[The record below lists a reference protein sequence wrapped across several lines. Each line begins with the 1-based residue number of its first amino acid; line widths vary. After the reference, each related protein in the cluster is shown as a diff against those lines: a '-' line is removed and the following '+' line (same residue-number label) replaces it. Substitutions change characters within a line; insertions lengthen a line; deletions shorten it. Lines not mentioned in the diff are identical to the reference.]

1 MNIRPDSQR
10 VIDQFVAALELEGN
24 ITSSI
29 ASAMKSVYELGYAD
43 GEIKQIAKSIETL
56 RGMKIEC

>member
-1 MNIRPDSQR
+1 MEIKQDSQR
-10 VIDQFVAALELEGN
+10 VIEQFIAALEREGN

-29 ASAMKSVYELGYAD
+29 ASAMKSVYELGHAD

-56 RGMKIEC
+56 RGI